1 MQNDNQF
8 NNYVV
13 CHTNMSNV
21 FFILD
26 IVFFSTNVENLF
38 YCKTEKFNLI
48 YDYFSLTNLMCETFE
63 TRCNKL
69 YVYKTIMKAKM
80 PKFNLL
86 FSDKYLP

>member
-1 MQNDNQF
+1 MSHK
-8 NNYVV
+8 YVKR
-13 CHTNMSNV
+13 
-21 FFILD
+21 FFFQISS
-26 IVFFSTNVENLF
+26 FFPTNVGNLF

-80 PKFNLL
+80 AKFNNVYNG
-86 FSDKYLP
+86 S